1 MAEIYYNE
9 DADLSDLDGE
19 TIAVIG
25 YGSQGH
31 AHALNLRDS
40 GLDVIVGLREDSDSV
55 SRAEKAGLRVEATPD
70 AAAEA
75 DVISLMIPDE
85 IQKTVYDNVIEPNL
99 DPGDMLVFSHGFN
112 IRFFQ
117 IEPPETVDVVLVAP
131 KGPGHVVR
139 SMYEEEVG
147 TPNLVAVNHDAT
159 GEAKDRMLAYSRGIG
174 GTWAGAI
181 ETTFEEECETDLFG
195 EQTILC
201 GGVSHLIMASFETLI
216 DEGYQPEVAYFE
228 CLHELKLIVDL
239 IHEGGL
245 QWMRDSCSDT
255 AEYGDLTRGSRIVDE
270 NTRETM
276 EEILDEIQSGEF
288 AREWL
293 TENRVGRPVYRSRKQ
308 RQENHPI
315 EEVGEEIRS
324 MMPWLGKRE
333 TEEG

>member
-1 MAEIYYNE
+1 MADIYYNE
-9 DADLSDLDGE
+9 DADLKDLSGE

-31 AHALNLRDS
+31 AHALNLKDS
-40 GLDVIVGLREDSDSV
+40 GLDVIIGLREDSDSV
-55 SRAEKAGLRVEATPD
+55 SRAENAGFRVEETAD

-75 DVISLMIPDE
+75 DVIALMIPDE
-85 IQKTVYDNVIEPNL
+85 IQKSVYENAIAPNL
-99 DPGDMLVFSHGFN
+99 DDGDMLVFSHGFN

-139 SMYEEEVG
+139 SMYEEEIG
-147 TPNLVAVNHDAT
+147 TPNLVAVNQDAT
-159 GEAKDRMLAYSRGIG
+159 GDAEDRMLAYSRGIG

-181 ETTFEEECETDLFG
+181 ETTFKEECETDLFG
-195 EQTILC
+195 EQSILC
-201 GGVSHLIMASFETLI
+201 GGVSHLIMAAFETLV

-228 CLHELKLIVDL
+228 CLHELKLITDL
-239 IHEGGL
+239 IHEGGI

-255 AEYGDLTRGSRIVDE
+255 AEFGDLTRGPRVIDE
-270 NTRETM
+270 DTKETM
-276 EEILDEIQSGEF
+276 KEILDEIQSGEF

-293 TENRVGRPVYRSRKQ
+293 AENKAGRPVYKSLK
-308 RQENHPI
+308 RQHAEHPI
-315 EEVGEEIRS
+315 EEVGEDIRG